1 MLFSAAFY
9 SLLLASVT
17 RAVRE
22 FETSVA
28 AGPITT
34 TIAAGTP
41 ITTAISGTVTSI
53 LGGTGTTATASHCN
67 RHPSECVLTNAAS
80 ITLNQCNGKL
90 ATGALTSTVDSS
102 NATSTSVGFPITA
115 TTVTLSA
122 TTSVITIGGTTSTVT
137 VAPTRTVV
145 TLTAATSVA
154 TGVNGTTSSTVST
167 RARTTTEMATQVSSS
182 SAEIVTQSA

>member
-9 SLLLASVT
+9 SLLLASVA
-17 RAVRE
+17 RAVVLGE
-22 FETSVA
+22 ASPPLAFGA
-28 AGPITT
+28 APDSAAPERQRLRVVSNGT
-34 TIAAGTP
+34 TIASSSLA
-41 ITTAISGTVTSI
+41 TVTV
-53 LGGTGTTATASHCN
+53 TVT
-67 RHPSECVLTNAAS
+67 PSECVLTNATS

-102 NATSTSVGFPITA
+102 NAT
-115 TTVTLSA
+115 
-122 TTSVITIGGTTSTVT
+122 VITIGGTTSTVT

-182 SAEIVTQSA
+182 SAEIVTQSAS